1 METNVK
7 QKIQIDSLKRQLAAV
22 KRDKSDA
29 DMNIVKL
36 SEELDKKMK
45 LVADLQKKYA
55 TQQNSLISLESVAKE
70 QLHLLANQSEAAI
83 DGAHQKL
90 LEANSRLK
98 EFYKFV
104 QVCAVDMLHEINNLV
119 FC

>member
-1 METNVK
+1 M
-7 QKIQIDSLKRQLAAV
+7 

-29 DMNIVKL
+29 DTNIVKL

-104 QVCAVDMLHEINNLV
+104 QVCGCQYVARD
-119 FC
+119 